1 MIGAQGG
8 RTPAGQG
15 LGGYTAGFEEWPGP
29 VQQPGCTSRHGAG
42 RLWRRAWGE
51 GHIRCSEY

>member
-29 VQQPGCTSRHGAG
+29 VQQPGCMGQG
-42 RLWRRAWGE
+42 GCGDGLGVRAILDAQNIDE
-51 GHIRCSEY
+51 